1 MEGEPMTHWI
11 PLEVC
16 AGIVEEAIRETL
28 DDRFFNGTVEEI
40 QHTAR
45 RRVEELWAEL
55 EEVDAT
61 P

>member
-1 MEGEPMTHWI
+1 MTHWI